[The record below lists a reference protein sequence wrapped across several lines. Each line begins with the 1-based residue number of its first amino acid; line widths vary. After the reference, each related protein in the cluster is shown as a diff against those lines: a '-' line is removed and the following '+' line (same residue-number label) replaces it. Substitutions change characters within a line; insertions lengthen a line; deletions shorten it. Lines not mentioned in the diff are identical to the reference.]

1 MVLLL
6 SLMPI
11 IAWIM
16 LFSVLLVS
24 FSYLYVYH
32 ENWGK
37 VAIGSMLIL
46 VLIGIGAWRYHT
58 AEYDTKT
65 SEVTKNSP

>member
-16 LFSVLLVS
+16 LLLVLLVS

-37 VAIGSMLIL
+37 VAMASMLIL
-46 VLIGIGAWRYHT
+46 VLIGIGSWRYHT
-58 AEYDTKT
+58 AKYDTKT
-65 SEVTKNSP
+65 SEVTKKSQ

>member
-11 IAWIM
+11 IAWII
-16 LFSVLLVS
+16 LFLVLLVS
-24 FSYLYVYH
+24 FSYLYVHYK
-32 ENWGK
+32 NWGK
-37 VAIGSMLIL
+37 VAMGSMLIL
-46 VLIGIGAWRYHT
+46 VLIGIGSWHYHT